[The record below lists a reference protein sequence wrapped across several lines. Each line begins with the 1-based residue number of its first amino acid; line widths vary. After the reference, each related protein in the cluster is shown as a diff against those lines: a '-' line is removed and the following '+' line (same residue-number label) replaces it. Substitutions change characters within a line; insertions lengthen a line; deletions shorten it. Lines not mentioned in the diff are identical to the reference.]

1 MERGLGSLDAHTF
14 VFDLCLGGSPMK
26 RSSYLFGFLSI
37 ALLLL
42 STGTAAKADSTD
54 PQILLGPTGSN
65 PCSAGDS
72 SCTQTNCSPQ
82 VLACTLALTNGSGTA
97 DILNDTGQFIIQDVV
112 SVLSGFTGV
121 LTCAVGDNAPGW
133 STPTP
138 VATGNSCTFVGGFIS
153 PGFPYGLTFGGFT
166 GLNAISFETLG
177 TTVPTV
183 PEPGTMTLLGTGLA
197 LILLSRTKV
206 DGISLIGFGKLGH

>member
-1 MERGLGSLDAHTF
+1 
-14 VFDLCLGGSPMK
+14 MK
-26 RSSYLFGFLSI
+26 RSSYLFGFLFI
-37 ALLLL
+37 ALFLL

-65 PCSAGDS
+65 PCSAGDF

-82 VLACTLALTNGSGTA
+82 FFACTLTLTNGSGTA

-112 SVLSGFTGV
+112 KVLSGFTGG
-121 LTCAVGDNAPGW
+121 LSCAVGDDAPGW

-138 VATGNSCTFVGGFIS
+138 SPTGNSCTFVGGFIS
-153 PGFPYGLTFGGFT
+153 PGFTYGLTFGSFT
-166 GLNAISFETLG
+166 GNAVSFETIG

-206 DGISLIGFGKLGH
+206 NGISLIGFGKLGH